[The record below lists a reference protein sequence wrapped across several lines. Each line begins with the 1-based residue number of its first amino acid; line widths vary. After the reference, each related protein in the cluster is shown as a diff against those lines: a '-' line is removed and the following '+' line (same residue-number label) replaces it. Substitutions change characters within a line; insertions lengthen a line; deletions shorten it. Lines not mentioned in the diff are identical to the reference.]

1 MTTTKKQLTREKILK
16 AAWHLFRQQGY
27 PETSTRQIAREAGVA
42 DGTVFSHFPT
52 KLDMLKAGMLTQVEL
67 VLTKARQE
75 KQGGSPA
82 QKLLHHAGFLYG
94 FYADNREFSR
104 ELFKEAIW
112 QYDYFR
118 PQVDDFKRLLFA
130 DRADQDENNELD
142 AEIMM
147 DCYFMTLLHGLNRP
161 ETNAEQMLTEL
172 GKKLARLFRTT
183 GN

>member
-1 MTTTKKQLTREKILK
+1 MTTTKKQLTREKILS
-16 AAWHLFRQQGY
+16 AAWQLFRRQGY
-27 PETSTRQIAREAGVA
+27 PDTSTRQIARKAGVA

-52 KLDMLKAGMLTQVEL
+52 KLDMLKAGMLTQVDQ
-67 VLTKARQE
+67 VLARARQE
-75 KQGGSPA
+75 DNNDTPSQR
-82 QKLLHHAGFLYG
+82 LLHHAGFLYG

-118 PQVDDFKRLLFA
+118 PQLDDFKRQLFTDPA
-130 DRADQDENNELD
+130 GYNELD

-161 ETNAEQMLTEL
+161 DTSCEQMLTEL
-172 GKKLARLFRTT
+172 EAKLTRLFHDAD
-183 GN
+183 G